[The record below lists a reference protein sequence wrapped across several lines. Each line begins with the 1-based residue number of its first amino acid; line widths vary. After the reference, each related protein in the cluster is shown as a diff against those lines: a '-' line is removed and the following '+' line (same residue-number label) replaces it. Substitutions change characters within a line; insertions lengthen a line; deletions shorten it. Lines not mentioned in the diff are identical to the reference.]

1 MASLLSLSIPKPSII
16 KATSSSTAT
25 TTTLPTL
32 EILEEKFGRKGIKF
46 SESNNIPVVELTV
59 RNGSSLRLWIPD
71 AHVTS
76 YKPKVYWKDEGFEEL
91 LYTIPGKESS
101 KARGGVGL
109 VINDASEAGSKES
122 LITSSQWTVKDV
134 DSDAIDALQRR
145 GKAAIQGFK
154 GCSYCPFP
162 PLPSP
167 FEILSPGEAMKSE
180 SSGLFDFGLETEDK
194 PGTWTVQDVPFSIL
208 KNKFSRV
215 YAAPPQERLKP
226 IYNTPP
232 SKYETL
238 DQGLELFFRVI
249 RMGGFE
255 DTYIGSPGSLS
266 EKYGQEY
273 FICSGPAAMLVPVFV
288 EPGEDWRGEQ
298 VIEHDNFNKKREF
311 PIPSVASIPYE
322 PINVDY
328 LEEEFSGHGVTFED
342 IGDSYI
348 AKMKLENGSA
358 ATLMLPSGLITSYK
372 AHMWH
377 GGTVELLQT
386 TVSKGEDGNPVIQGG
401 VSLAFNFGS
410 DGETLW
416 SPSTWA
422 VHAIRGSPQD
432 SIQVTVSTNQIIDP
446 VDGIPYNH
454 LTVSHQKRLM
464 LWFLEGSNF
473 FNRPMFLS
481 NLSIVP
487 PDLGP
492 ESRDG
497 SGKPRDIVRLKGS
510 GWGARDQKNSDKRNI
525 RQIESEKEM
534 EGEESDSYKHLTEEM
549 SRIYTNAPRD
559 FTIID
564 RGRRNSVV
572 IARDGFEELYMFS
585 PGSIHESFGMYSFI
599 CVGQSA
605 MLKPVILR
613 PGEIWTGGQHLH
625 NPNL

>member
-46 SESNNIPVVELTV
+46 SESNNIPVVELT
-59 RNGSSLRLWIPD
+59 IPD

-122 LITSSQWTVKDV
+122 LITSSQWTVKNV
-134 DSDAIDALQRR
+134 DSDAIDALQHCNSSYSKNNGRKPVTLTSAILSHLKFKRR

-194 PGTWTVQDVPFSIL
+194 PGTWTVQDVPFTIL

-249 RMGGFE
+249 RIGFE

-273 FICSGPAAMLVPVFV
+273 FICTGPAAMLVPVFV
-288 EPGEDWRGEQ
+288 EPGEDWRGAQ
-298 VIEHDNFNKKREF
+298 VIEHDN
-311 PIPSVASIPYE
+311 
-322 PINVDY
+322 
-328 LEEEFSGHGVTFED
+328 L
-342 IGDSYI
+342 
-348 AKMKLENGSA
+348 
-358 ATLMLPSGLITSYK
+358 
-372 AHMWH
+372 
-377 GGTVELLQT
+377 
-386 TVSKGEDGNPVIQGG
+386 
-401 VSLAFNFGS
+401 
-410 DGETLW
+410 
-416 SPSTWA
+416 
-422 VHAIRGSPQD
+422 
-432 SIQVTVSTNQIIDP
+432 
-446 VDGIPYNH
+446 
-454 LTVSHQKRLM
+454 
-464 LWFLEGSNF
+464 
-473 FNRPMFLS
+473 
-481 NLSIVP
+481 
-487 PDLGP
+487 
-492 ESRDG
+492 
-497 SGKPRDIVRLKGS
+497 
-510 GWGARDQKNSDKRNI
+510 
-525 RQIESEKEM
+525 
-534 EGEESDSYKHLTEEM
+534 
-549 SRIYTNAPRD
+549 
-559 FTIID
+559 
-564 RGRRNSVV
+564 
-572 IARDGFEELYMFS
+572 
-585 PGSIHESFGMYSFI
+585 
-599 CVGQSA
+599 
-605 MLKPVILR
+605 
-613 PGEIWTGGQHLH
+613 
-625 NPNL
+625 

>member
-1 MASLLSLSIPKPSII
+1 MASSSLFSLNFASIPSTSSPTKHPFCFHSYLPSI
-16 KATSSSTAT
+16 SFQYS
-25 TTTLPTL
+25 
-32 EILEEKFGRKGIKF
+32 
-46 SESNNIPVVELTV
+46 
-59 RNGSSLRLWIPD
+59 
-71 AHVTS
+71 
-76 YKPKVYWKDEGFEEL
+76 
-91 LYTIPGKESS
+91 
-101 KARGGVGL
+101 
-109 VINDASEAGSKES
+109 
-122 LITSSQWTVKDV
+122 
-134 DSDAIDALQRR
+134 
-145 GKAAIQGFK
+145 
-154 GCSYCPFP
+154 
-162 PLPSP
+162 
-167 FEILSPGEAMKSE
+167 
-180 SSGLFDFGLETEDK
+180 
-194 PGTWTVQDVPFSIL
+194 
-208 KNKFSRV
+208 
-215 YAAPPQERLKP
+215 
-226 IYNTPP
+226 
-232 SKYETL
+232 
-238 DQGLELFFRVI
+238 
-249 RMGGFE
+249 
-255 DTYIGSPGSLS
+255 
-266 EKYGQEY
+266 
-273 FICSGPAAMLVPVFV
+273 
-288 EPGEDWRGEQ
+288 
-298 VIEHDNFNKKREF
+298 NKKREF

-410 DGETLW
+410 DCETSW

-432 SIQVTVSTNQIIDP
+432 SIQVELISTDAEDMVEIRHIMNLEEDTLSSKVTVSNSNSSSIQLMGSLIS
-446 VDGIPYNH
+446 H
-454 LTVSHQKRLM
+454 LTVSTPEATYACG
-464 LWFLEGSNF
+464 LEGSNF

-510 GWGARDQKNSDKRNI
+510 GWGARNQKNSDKRNI
-525 RQIESEKEM
+525 RQIESEEEM

-613 PGEIWTGGQHLH
+613 PGDVWTGGQHLH